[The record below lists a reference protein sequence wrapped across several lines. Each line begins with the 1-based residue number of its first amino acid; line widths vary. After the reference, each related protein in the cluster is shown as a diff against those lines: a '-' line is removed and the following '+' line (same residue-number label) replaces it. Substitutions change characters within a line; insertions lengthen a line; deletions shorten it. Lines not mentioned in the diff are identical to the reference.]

1 LLLVYHYDGK
11 RVGKYNI
18 SIHKHRHVTKR
29 IKLSKLYAAK
39 KRTLSRVFF
48 FFSLII
54 EISNLVEGAGQLW
67 HACRAIEFIQ
77 AFEKKNTCTRFGK
90 NKKNKREAKL
100 TWTELLSLQ

>member
-1 LLLVYHYDGK
+1 MRQTVKKLLKKKKKKLLLVYHYDGK

-48 FFSLII
+48 FFFFNYRDIKFSRRG
-54 EISNLVEGAGQLW
+54 GAIM
-67 HACRAIEFIQ
+67 ACM
-77 AFEKKNTCTRFGK
+77 
-90 NKKNKREAKL
+90 
-100 TWTELLSLQ
+100 